1 MQKLF
6 DILVI
11 GGGHAGAEAARVA
24 ARGGARVAMVTML
37 REAIGR
43 MSCNP
48 AIGGLAKGNLVK
60 EIDALGGLMGEATDR
75 AGIQFK
81 VLNRSKGPAV
91 QGPRAQCDRDLYA
104 AAVQDILTV
113 EPNLS
118 IIEGAVSSLILDGQ
132 AVRGIVLQDGT
143 RIEARAVIVTTGTF
157 LQALMHSGETKT
169 VGGRF
174 GEPAAETLSDSLRAL
189 GLRLG
194 RLKTGTPPRIDRT
207 TVDFSRLEEA
217 PGDEHPRPFSI
228 LTDRLEQPQVL
239 CWLTY
244 TGSVAHE
251 LIRANLHRAPMYS
264 GQIQATG
271 PRYCPSIEDKVVRF
285 AEKERHQIF
294 VEPEGL
300 SHPWL
305 YMNGISTSL
314 PADVQ
319 DAVVRSLPGFER
331 AKIARYGY
339 AVEYDFV
346 NPEQLA
352 PTLQVRGVEGLFLAG
367 QINGTSGYE
376 EAAAQGLLAGM
387 NALQTIRGGAPVVLR
402 RDEAYAGVMVDDLV
416 TVGTEEPYRMF
427 TSRAEHRLL
436 LGCDSVYERLA
447 PLAQRLG
454 VLDDERKRRIEGR
467 LSRMRRASAAAETP
481 LRPDRETIL
490 WLREADVE
498 LTAQTT
504 VGKLLQ
510 RPSLDIHRLS
520 AAAEGALPELAEA
533 FRALSDEESEGVVSR
548 LRYSGYIERQQQ
560 EAEKQ
565 HQDEDLRVPSTMTYA
580 LPGLSREMTE
590 KLTRV
595 QPLSLGQASRIPG
608 VTPAAIAILRMHL
621 RRGRMKDEG
630 GRLKDEPRLADA

>member
-1 MQKLF
+1 MTRY
-6 DILVI
+6 DVIVI
-11 GGGHAGAEAARVA
+11 GGGHAGAEAARVC
-24 ARGGARVAMVTML
+24 ARGGLRTVMVTML
-37 REAIGR
+37 RDAIGR

-104 AAVQDILTV
+104 AAVQDLLAA
-113 EPNLS
+113 EPNLD
-118 IIEGAVSSLILDGQ
+118 ILEGAVRSLILDGP
-132 AVRGIVLQDGT
+132 AVRGAVLTDGT
-143 RIEARAVIVTTGTF
+143 RLDARAVIVTTGTF
-157 LQALMHSGETKT
+157 LRALMHSGEQQT

-174 GEPAAETLSDSLRAL
+174 GEPSAETLSDSLRAL
-189 GLRLG
+189 GLNLG

-207 TVDFSRLEEA
+207 TVDFAKLEEA
-217 PGDEHPRPFSI
+217 PGDAAPRPFSI

-239 CWLTY
+239 CWITH
-244 TGSVAHE
+244 TGAFAHD

-264 GQIQATG
+264 GQISAAG

-300 SHPWL
+300 QHPWL

-319 DAVVRSLPGFER
+319 DAVVRSLLGFEH

-387 NALQTIRGGAPVVLR
+387 NALQAVRGGEPVVLR
-402 RDEAYAGVMVDDLV
+402 RDEAYAAVMIDDLV
-416 TVGTEEPYRMF
+416 TLGTEEPYRMF

-436 LGCDSVYERLA
+436 LGCDSVYERLTPVA
-447 PLAQRLG
+447 ERLG
-454 VLDDERKRRIEGR
+454 ILDNERKRRIEAR
-467 LSRMRRASAAAETP
+467 VMRMRRAAAAAEVE
-481 LRPDRETIL
+481 LRPDRETVA
-490 WLREADVE
+490 WLRGADIE
-498 LTAQTT
+498 LTAQAT
-504 VGKLLQ
+504 VAKLVQ
-510 RPSLDIHRLS
+510 RPALDVAKL
-520 AAAEGALPELAEA
+520 AEAAETALPELSEA
-533 FRALSDEESEGVVSR
+533 FRALTEEELEGVVSR
-548 LRYSGYIERQQQ
+548 LRYSGYIERQQR
-560 EAEKQ
+560 EAEKL
-565 HQDEDLRVPSTMTYA
+565 HQDEDLRIPAAMIYT

-590 KLTRV
+590 KLTKV
-595 QPLSLGQASRIPG
+595 QPVSLGQASRIPG

-621 RRGRMKDEG
+621 RRPVARTMNAEG
-630 GRLKDEPRLADA
+630 

>member
-1 MQKLF
+1 MSRY
-6 DILVI
+6 DVIVI
-11 GGGHAGAEAARVA
+11 GGGHAGAEAARVC
-24 ARGGARVAMVTML
+24 ARGGVRVAMVTML
-37 REAIGR
+37 RDAIGR

-104 AAVQDILTV
+104 EAVQEILGA
-113 EPNLS
+113 EPNLD
-118 IIEGAVSSLILDGQ
+118 IVEGSVQSLILDGQ
-132 AVRGIVLQDGT
+132 SVRGVVFTNGT
-143 RIEARAVIVTTGTF
+143 RLEADAVIVTTGTF
-157 LQALMHSGETKT
+157 LRALMHSGEQKT

-174 GEPAAETLSDSLRAL
+174 GEPSAETLSDSLRAL
-189 GLRLG
+189 GLKLG

-207 TVDFSRLEEA
+207 TVDYAKLEEA
-217 PGDEHPRPFSI
+217 PGDGHPRPFSI

-239 CWLTY
+239 CWITH
-244 TGSVAHE
+244 TGGFAHD

-264 GQIQATG
+264 GQINAAG

-300 SHPWL
+300 RHPWL

-319 DAVVRSLPGFER
+319 DAVVRSLPGFES
-331 AKIARYGY
+331 ATIARYGY

-376 EAAAQGLLAGM
+376 EAAAQGLLAGI
-387 NALQTIRGGAPVVLR
+387 NALQAVRGGEPVVLR
-402 RDEAYAGVMVDDLV
+402 RDEAYAAVMIDDLV

-447 PLAQRLG
+447 PVAGRLG
-454 VLDDERKRRIEGR
+454 ILDDERKRRIDAR
-467 LSRMRRASAAAETP
+467 VTRMQRAREAAETD
-481 LRPDRETIL
+481 LRPDRETVA
-490 WLREADVE
+490 WLRGADVE
-498 LTAQTT
+498 LTAPST
-504 VGKLLQ
+504 VAKLLQ
-510 RPSLDIHRLS
+510 RPSLDIAKL
-520 AAAEGALPELAEA
+520 AQAAETALPELAEA
-533 FRALSDEESEGVVSR
+533 FRALTEEESEGVVSR
-548 LRYSGYIERQQQ
+548 LRYAGYIERQQR
-560 EAEKQ
+560 EAEKLQ
-565 HQDEDLRVPSTMTYA
+565 QDEDLRIPASMTYA

-590 KLTRV
+590 KLTKV
-595 QPLSLGQASRIPG
+595 QPVSLGQASRIPG

-621 RRGRMKDEG
+621 RRGVRRANDERG
-630 GRLKDEPRLADA
+630 TMNDEHAAI